1 MTRLMIMAV
10 LLPVLAFVSPSWA
23 ELDLDK
29 EVLVVPD
36 THDVKPYIWNVERNP
51 KGYELVMDS
60 GTPADGRFSFEVR
73 QETADDIQEM
83 HIFVTDSDLH
93 FFQHLRPLLSGG
105 RYTFTLEIPRTDT
118 YRFEIVFRTGAG
130 WMDLKKDIKL
140 KGGNKIP
147 DNPERDA
154 GYAVKVKL
162 IPRKVYAEHVV
173 TFLFDLTYKESPV
186 RDIEKMEGTDMQL
199 ASWDEDLR
207 EFIYATARQSFG
219 GPEVAVSAV
228 FMKPGKRAVFAEFR
242 HRGGMRKIDFVID
255 VLAEPRQHDN
265 AIENIRPS
273 SD

>member
-1 MTRLMIMAV
+1 MIISV
-10 LLPVLAFVSPSWA
+10 LLPVLAFASSSRA

-36 THDVKPYIWNVERNP
+36 THDVKPYVWNVARNP
-51 KGYELVMDS
+51 KGYGLVMDS
-60 GTPADGRFSFEVR
+60 GTPKDGKFSFEIR
-73 QETADDIQEM
+73 QDTPEDIREM
-83 HIFVTDSDLH
+83 HVFVTDSDLH

-105 RYTFTLEIPRTDT
+105 RYTFVLQIPRTDT
-118 YRFEIVFRTGAG
+118 YRFEIVFRTGSE
-130 WMDLKKDIKL
+130 WINLKKDMKL
-140 KGGNKIP
+140 KGDNQIP

-173 TFLFDLTYKESPV
+173 TFLFDLTYRGGPV
-186 RDIEKMEGTDMQL
+186 RDIEKVEGAVMQL

-207 EFIYATARQSFG
+207 EFIYTTSKQSLG

-228 FMKPGKRAVFAEFR
+228 FMRPGKRAVFAEFR
-242 HRGGMRKIDFVID
+242 HRGEMRKIDLVID
-255 VLAEPRQHDN
+255 VLAEPRQPDN